1 VGSANATPVAAKPP
15 PMTAAAT
22 PPTIRR
28 LLSVIVSPLL
38 PPDIWAGLPQAAR
51 YARSGR
57 TLGRERVSGQDA
69 GMNIG

>member
-1 VGSANATPVAAKPP
+1 MA
-15 PMTAAAT
+15 
-22 PPTIRR
+22 PTIRR

-57 TLGRERVSGQDA
+57 TLGRGQVYGQDA
-69 GMNIG
+69 DMNIW